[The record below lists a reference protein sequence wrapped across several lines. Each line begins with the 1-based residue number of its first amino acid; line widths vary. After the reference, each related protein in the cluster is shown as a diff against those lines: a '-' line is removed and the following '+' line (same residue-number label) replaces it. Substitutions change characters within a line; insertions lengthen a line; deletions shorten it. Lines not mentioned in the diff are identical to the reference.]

1 LNPIIVLI
9 SVQIK
14 SIAFQKVLLKSV
26 GYAISMEL
34 RTESY
39 INGKWVTGSSTM
51 PVIDPSTGLA
61 IANVQVSS
69 QKQCMQA
76 IDSASSV
83 FKSWAKM
90 APRVRS
96 EILRRAFEIMTAE
109 ADRLAEIISRENG
122 KVLSDARGEV
132 LYAAEFFRWF
142 SEEAV
147 RINGEFRTSPSGDK
161 RILVTKQPVG
171 VSLLITPWNFPAAM
185 ATRKIGPA
193 LAAGCTVILKPA
205 GETPLTAIA
214 IVEILERAG
223 VPAGV
228 VNLILP
234 VPSGPAIAKI
244 LKDPRVVNL
253 SFTGS
258 TEVGR
263 VLLKEA
269 ADQVIRCSMELGGN
283 APFLVLSDANVDDAV
298 AGAMLAKMRNGGA
311 ACTAANRFY
320 VAKELANEFT
330 EKLTKAMGA
339 LKVAPG
345 LEAGAQLGASVSV
358 KERNKI
364 AQLVDDSVTNGAKI
378 NVGGKSID
386 GSGAFYPAT
395 VLTVSKDNPILKQEI
410 FGPVAPIVITT
421 SDEEAITLANAT
433 EFGLIAYVY
442 SSDLKRAIRTAE
454 ALESGM
460 VAINKGVISDPAAP
474 FGGFKQSGLG
484 REGGFAGI
492 EEFLETKYIGVE
504 I

>member
-1 LNPIIVLI
+1 MRDFLSTRSKRMLI
-9 SVQIK
+9 FMQ
-14 SIAFQKVLLKSV
+14 LKTQ
-26 GYAISMEL
+26 L
-34 RTESY
+34 Y
-39 INGKWVTGSSTM
+39 IDGKWLDGASTI
-51 PVIDPSTGLA
+51 PITDPSNESV
-61 IANVQVSS
+61 IANVSVATDA
-69 QKQCMQA
+69 QCAQA
-76 IDSASSV
+76 VDAADRA
-83 FKSWAKM
+83 FKTWSKT
-90 APRVRS
+90 APRVRG
-96 EILRRAFEIMTAE
+96 EILRKAFEIMVAE
-109 ADRLAEIISRENG
+109 ADRLAEIISKENG
-122 KVLSDARGEV
+122 KVLSDAKGEI

-147 RINGEFRTSPSGDK
+147 RINGEFRTAPSGDK

-283 APFLVLSDANVDDAV
+283 APFLVLADANVDDAV

-320 VAKELANEFT
+320 VAKEIANEFT

-339 LKVAPG
+339 LKLAPG
-345 LEAGAQLGASVSV
+345 LEPGAQLGASVSV

-378 NVGGKSID
+378 NIGGKSIE

-395 VLTVSKDNPILKQEI
+395 VLTVSKENPILKQEI
-410 FGPVAPIVITT
+410 FGPVAPIVITR

>member
-1 LNPIIVLI
+1 MQLKTQLFIDGKWLDGT
-9 SVQIK
+9 S
-14 SIAFQKVLLKSV
+14 SIA
-26 GYAISMEL
+26 
-34 RTESY
+34 
-39 INGKWVTGSSTM
+39 VT
-51 PVIDPSTGLA
+51 DPSDNSK
-61 IANVQVSS
+61 IANVAVASDEH
-69 QKQCMQA
+69 CVAA
-76 IDSASSV
+76 IDAASNA
-83 FKSWAKM
+83 FKSWAKT
-90 APRVRS
+90 APRVRA
-96 EILRRAFEIMTAE
+96 EILRKAFEIMVAE
-109 ADRLAEIISRENG
+109 SDRLAEIITKENG
-122 KVLSDARGEV
+122 KVLSDAKGEI

-147 RINGEFRTSPSGDK
+147 RINGEFRSAPNGDK
-161 RILVTKQPVG
+161 RILVTKQPIG

-205 GETPLTAIA
+205 GETPLTAMA

-223 VPAGV
+223 VPKGV

-234 VPSGPAIAKI
+234 VPSGPAIAKM

-258 TEVGR
+258 THVGQI
-263 VLLKEA
+263 LLRQA
-269 ADQVIRCSMELGGN
+269 ADSVIRCSMELGGN
-283 APFLVLSDANVDDAV
+283 APFLVLADANVDDAV

-320 VAKELANEFT
+320 VASEVSSEFT
-330 EKLTKAMGA
+330 NKLSKAMSE
-339 LKVAPG
+339 LKMASG
-345 LEAGAQLGASVSV
+345 ITKGAQLGASVSI
-358 KERNKI
+358 KERDKI
-364 AQLVDDSVTNGAKI
+364 ASLVENSISNGAQIKT
-378 NVGGKSID
+378 GGKSPEVN
-386 GSGAFYPAT
+386 GAFYPAT
-395 VLTVSKDNPILKQEI
+395 VLTVDKDNPILKEEI
-410 FGPVAPIVITT
+410 FGPVAPIVITY

-454 ALESGM
+454 ELESGM

-474 FGGFKQSGLG
+474 FGGVKQSGLG

-492 EEFLETKYIGVE
+492 EEFLENKYIGVE

>member
-1 LNPIIVLI
+1 MLI
-9 SVQIK
+9 FMQ
-14 SIAFQKVLLKSV
+14 LKTQ
-26 GYAISMEL
+26 L
-34 RTESY
+34 Y
-39 INGKWVTGSSTM
+39 IDGKWVNGSFTLA
-51 PVIDPSTGLA
+51 VTDPSDESV

-69 QKQCMQA
+69 DKECA
-76 IDSASSV
+76 DAV
-83 FKSWAKM
+83 DAADRAFKSWAKT
-90 APRVRS
+90 APRVRG
-96 EILRRAFEIMTAE
+96 EILRKAFEIMVAE
-109 ADRLAEIISRENG
+109 ADRLAEIVSRENG
-122 KVLSDARGEV
+122 KVLTDAKGEI

-147 RINGEFRTSPSGDK
+147 RINGEYRTSPSGDK
-161 RILVTKQPVG
+161 KIVVTKQPIG

-234 VPSGPAIAKI
+234 TPTGPAIAKI
-244 LKDPRVVNL
+244 LKDSRVVNL

-269 ADQVIRCSMELGGN
+269 AERVIRCSMELGGN
-283 APFLVLSDANVDDAV
+283 APFLVLSDANVDEAV
-298 AGAMLAKMRNGGA
+298 SGALLAKMRNGGA

-320 VAKELANEFT
+320 VAKEVADDFTTKLA
-330 EKLTKAMGA
+330 KAMGD
-339 LKVAPG
+339 LKMAPG
-345 LEAGAQLGASVSV
+345 TTSGAQLGASVSV

-364 AQLVDDSVTNGAKI
+364 AELVDASVEAGGQVKT
-378 NVGGKSID
+378 GGKSPAGI
-386 GSGAFYPAT
+386 GAFYPAT
-395 VLTVSKDNPILKQEI
+395 VLTVKNDNPILNQEI

-421 SDEEAITLANAT
+421 SDEEAISLANAT

-442 SSDLKRAIRTAE
+442 SADLKRAMKVAE

-504 I
+504 L

>member
-1 LNPIIVLI
+1 MLI
-9 SVQIK
+9 FMQLSTQ
-14 SIAFQKVLLKSV
+14 L
-26 GYAISMEL
+26 
-34 RTESY
+34 Y
-39 INGKWVTGSSTM
+39 IDGKWVNGASTM
-51 PVIDPSTGLA
+51 PVTDPADESV
-61 IANVQVSS
+61 IANVQISS
-69 QKQCMQA
+69 EEQCIEA
-76 IDSASSV
+76 VDAAHRA
-83 FKSWAKM
+83 FKGWAKT
-90 APRVRS
+90 APRGRG
-96 EILRRAFEIMTAE
+96 EILRKAFEIMVAE

-122 KVLSDARGEV
+122 KVLSDAKGEV

-161 RILVTKQPVG
+161 RIIVTKQPIG

-205 GETPLTAIA
+205 GETPLTALA
-214 IVEILERAG
+214 IIEILERAG

-234 VPSGPAIAKI
+234 SPTGPAIAKI

-269 ADQVIRCSMELGGN
+269 ADRVIRCSMELGGN

-298 AGAMLAKMRNGGA
+298 SGALLAKMRNGGA

-320 VAKELANEFT
+320 VAKEIANDFT
-330 EKLTKAMGA
+330 EKLTNAMGSFKMA
-339 LKVAPG
+339 AG
-345 LEAGAQLGASVSV
+345 TSSGAQLGASVSV

-364 AQLVDDSVTNGAKI
+364 ADLVDSSVAAGGAVKT
-378 NVGGKSID
+378 GGKSPA
-386 GSGAFYPAT
+386 GVGAFYPAT
-395 VLTVSKDNPILKQEI
+395 VLSVNNDNPILQQEI
-410 FGPVAPIVITT
+410 FGPVAPIVVTN
-421 SDEEAITLANAT
+421 SDEEAIELANAT

-442 SSDLKRAIRTAE
+442 SSDLKRAVKVAE
-454 ALESGM
+454 SLESGM

-492 EEFLETKYIGVE
+492 EEFLETKYIGLDF
-504 I
+504 